1 MKNKKLNSVIRQ
13 RGQAFVL
20 VLISLAVGALLIVPT
35 LNYVY
40 TGLIYVPLSDSL
52 LLDQYT
58 ADAAIEYGLWQLEYN
73 VDNVTGELSLD
84 NPSSN
89 ETITINGEEVTVT
102 TEISLSPTSE
112 NGSFVAPPFESGIHI
127 AVGLDVLPPV
137 WTKSGNK
144 AYLTHVVYIYNYG
157 SAQVHLKTLYQQLE
171 SGLTYTPGSY
181 DGPEAVETKNNM
193 GDYWELYFA
202 FEEPLPKLGP
212 GDWLVITFTAW
223 TFDDMGEHIYQCNG
237 WVEYSGFNEEGI
249 QTYSGESGPT
259 TFGLYDLTV
268 TFGSCTMLVNA
279 GVTETGDVVIRSW
292 QIE

>member
-1 MKNKKLNSVIRQ
+1 MKNNRLNSIIRQ
-13 RGQAFVL
+13 RGQALIL
-20 VLISLAVGALLIVPT
+20 VLITLAVGSLLIVPT

-40 TGLIYVPLSDSL
+40 TGLRFIPLSDSL

-73 VDNVTGELSLD
+73 VDNVTGQLSPD

-112 NGSFVAPPFESGIHI
+112 NGTFVVPPFQSGLHI

-137 WTKSGNK
+137 WTKSGHK

-157 SAQVHLKTLYQQLE
+157 SAVAHLKTLCQQLE

-193 GDYWELYFA
+193 GDYWELYFD
-202 FEEPLPKLGP
+202 FQEPLPKLGP
-212 GDWLVITFTAW
+212 GDWVVVTFTAW
-223 TFDDMGEHIYQCNG
+223 TFDDMGEHTYQCNG
-237 WVEYSGFNEEGI
+237 CVEYSGFGEDGV
-249 QTYSGESGPT
+249 QAYCGESGPT

-268 TFGSCTMLVNA
+268 TFGSCTMLVSA

>member
-1 MKNKKLNSVIRQ
+1 MKINKLSSIIRQ

-20 VLISLAVGALLIVPT
+20 VLIALAVGSLLIVPT
-35 LNYVY
+35 LNYVN
-40 TGLIYVPLSDSL
+40 TGLRFVPLSDSL

-73 VDNVTGELSLD
+73 VDNVTGQLSPE

-137 WTKSGNK
+137 WTKSGHK

-157 SAQVHLKTLYQQLE
+157 SAEVHLKTLYQQLE
-171 SGLTYTPGSY
+171 SGLTYEPGSY
-181 DGPEAVETKNNM
+181 DGPEADETKNNM
-193 GDYWELYFA
+193 GDYWELYFD
-202 FEEPLPKLGP
+202 FDQPLPKLGS
-212 GDWLVITFTAW
+212 GDWVVITFTAW

-249 QTYSGESGPT
+249 QAYSGESGPT

-268 TFGSCTMLVNA
+268 TFGSCTMLVSA
-279 GVTETGDVVIRSW
+279 GVTETGEVVVRSW